1 MKDLTG
7 TRLGQYE
14 IVERLGGGGMA
25 VVYRAV
31 QQPLGREVALKA
43 LSSELFQD
51 DGFVKRFETEAK
63 TLAKLDHPNI
73 LPIYDFELSDGV
85 AYLTMPL
92 IRGGTLRDILN
103 RGPLDTLTAWRYLRE
118 IGDGLQHA
126 HDAGIVHRDL
136 KPTNVLIHADGRAML
151 ADFGLARGAGQP
163 THLTTIGLAIG
174 TPGYMAPEQV
184 MGHDV
189 DKRADIYAMGV
200 LTFEML
206 TGRLPFIGANRMEV
220 AYTTVNAPI
229 PSAVKLN
236 AALPDEL
243 DLLLAKVLAKDPEQ
257 RPQTVRDLLAE
268 MARLPQRRQQAPP
281 RSARRGLWRWRHRV
295 RGDGRAG
302 DRRQMRVIAPAP
314 PCPYRCTARPI
325 PTPTAVGGSAIRTLE
340 LMGVRASRARG
351 RFILNSHVSNLI
363 HVARSVTG
371 DRWPE
376 IAYAAGLVQ
385 YVEQDPP
392 HDDQLSSPVESLS
405 RLNEAFETVYGPEAE
420 DMIRTWARRATE
432 RWLAEGRHGMGGA
445 RRLVPGRQR
454 KLVGVVKSF
463 TEAMDNVRGEH
474 THAWLQ
480 VDEHQFWLVNF
491 SNMFALGRIKTVK
504 SCHIWTASIETIL
517 RWAGLANDWYV
528 EEVECGSVTGHFR
541 LRLRHPISRNLG
553 SGFGRAGVTPN
564 HVKQT
569 TVYYACYYAAR
580 VNIGLAEMAR
590 PIKSP
595 SLLSE
600 GPPPTGGGPSYYI
613 HVRRNSSGFPS
624 SGLCRRS
631 EGLRR
636 LKGPAS
642 GRSVRR

>member
-7 TRLGQYE
+7 TRIGSYE
-14 IVERLGGGGMA
+14 IVERVGGGGMA

-43 LSSELFQD
+43 LSPELFQD
-51 DGFVKRFETEAK
+51 DGFVKRFEAEAK

-73 LPIYDFELSDGV
+73 LPIYDFELTDGM

-103 RGPLDTLTAWRYLRE
+103 RGPLDTLSAWRYLRE

-136 KPTNVLIHADGRAML
+136 KPTNVLVHADGRAML

-200 LTFEML
+200 LCFEML
-206 TGRLPFIGANRMEV
+206 TGRLPFIGSNRMEV
-220 AYTTVNAPI
+220 AYSTVNAPI

-243 DLLLAKVLAKDPEQ
+243 DQLLAKVLAKDPAA
-257 RPQTVRDLLAE
+257 RPQSVKDLLAE
-268 MARLPQRRQQAPP
+268 MARLPQRRQAAAPAAAAIATPPTIQPRPGMTNDPPTAANMRATPGSPLPP
-281 RSARRGLWRWRHRV
+281 RMPSTV
-295 RGDGRAG
+295 
-302 DRRQMRVIAPAP
+302 PAVVQGS
-314 PCPYRCTARPI
+314 PI
-325 PTPTAVGGSAIRTLE
+325 PTPTALGGSAIRTLE
-340 LMGVRASRARG
+340 LMGVRAARARG
-351 RFILNSHVSNLI
+351 RFILNSHVSNLV
-363 HVARSVTG
+363 HVARDVTG

-392 HDDQLSSPVESLS
+392 HDDQLSSPVEALS
-405 RLNEAFETVYGPEAE
+405 RLNEAFETIYGPEAE
-420 DMIRTWARRATE
+420 DRIRTWGRRATE
-432 RWLAEGRHGMGGA
+432 RWLAEGRHGMGGP

-454 KLVGVVKSF
+454 KLSGLVKSF
-463 TEAMDNVRGEH
+463 SEAMDNVRGEH

-504 SCHIWTASIETIL
+504 SCHIWVATIEAIL

-528 EEVECGSVTGHFR
+528 EEVECGSVKGTFDCVFAIRSVETYALFSARLDPADPLGTDRRRPPALRRRTFR
-541 LRLRHPISRNLG
+541 KEGGPV
-553 SGFGRAGVTPN
+553 GRGAP
-564 HVKQT
+564 
-569 TVYYACYYAAR
+569 
-580 VNIGLAEMAR
+580 
-590 PIKSP
+590 P
-595 SLLSE
+595 SDLN
-600 GPPPTGGGPSYYI
+600 PTGLFGKP
-613 HVRRNSSGFPS
+613 
-624 SGLCRRS
+624 
-631 EGLRR
+631 
-636 LKGPAS
+636 
-642 GRSVRR
+642 

>member
-1 MKDLTG
+1 
-7 TRLGQYE
+7 
-14 IVERLGGGGMA
+14 
-25 VVYRAV
+25 
-31 QQPLGREVALKA
+31 VALKA

-73 LPIYDFELSDGV
+73 LPIYDFELSEGV

-103 RGPLDTLTAWRYLRE
+103 RGPLDTVTAWRYLRE

-136 KPTNVLIHADGRAML
+136 KPTNVLIHSDGRAML

-206 TGRLPFIGANRMEV
+206 TGRLPFIGSNRMEV
-220 AYTTVNAPI
+220 AYSTVNAPI

-236 AALPDEL
+236 ASLPDEI
-243 DLLLAKVLAKDPEQ
+243 DQLLAKVLAKDPAA

-268 MARLPQRRQQAPP
+268 MARLPQRRQAAPAPAAMPAASRPGAVATAPP
-281 RSARRGLWRWRHRV
+281 RPGLAK
-295 RGDGRAG
+295 DPPTASNMPPPSRAPSTL
-302 DRRQMRVIAPAP
+302 PAMLQGS
-314 PCPYRCTARPI
+314 PI
-325 PTPTAVGGSAIRTLE
+325 PTPTAMGGSAIRTLE
-340 LMGVRASRARG
+340 LMGVRAARARG
-351 RFILNSHVSNLI
+351 RFILNSHVSNLV
-363 HVARSVTG
+363 HVARDVTG

-392 HDDQLSSPVESLS
+392 HDDQLSSPVEALS

-420 DMIRTWARRATE
+420 DRIRTWGRRATE
-432 RWLAEGRHGMGGA
+432 RWLAEGRHGMGA
-445 RRLVPGRQR
+445 PRRLVPGRQR
-454 KLVGVVKSF
+454 KLAGLVKSF
-463 TEAMDNVRGEH
+463 SEAMDNVRGEH

-504 SCHIWTASIETIL
+504 SCHIWVATIEAIL

-528 EEVECGSVTGHFR
+528 EEVECGSVTGTFDCVFA
-541 LRLRHPISRNLG
+541 I
-553 SGFGRAGVTPN
+553 
-564 HVKQT
+564 
-569 TVYYACYYAAR
+569 
-580 VNIGLAEMAR
+580 
-590 PIKSP
+590 
-595 SLLSE
+595 
-600 GPPPTGGGPSYYI
+600 
-613 HVRRNSSGFPS
+613 
-624 SGLCRRS
+624 
-631 EGLRR
+631 
-636 LKGPAS
+636 
-642 GRSVRR
+642 RSVET

>member
-73 LPIYDFELSDGV
+73 LPIYDFEVTEGV
-85 AYLTMPL
+85 AFLTMPL

-103 RGPLDTLTAWRYLRE
+103 RGPLDTVTAWRYLRE

-136 KPTNVLIHADGRAML
+136 KPTNVLIHGDGRAML

-206 TGRLPFIGANRMEV
+206 TGRLPYIGSNRMEV
-220 AYTTVNAPI
+220 AYSTVNAPI
-229 PSAVKLN
+229 PSAAKLN

-243 DLLLAKVLAKDPEQ
+243 DQLLTKVLAKDPAQ
-257 RPQTVRDLLAE
+257 RPQTVRELLAL
-268 MARLPQRRQQAPP
+268 MARLPQRRQAPP
-281 RSARRGLWRWRHRV
+281 
-295 RGDGRAG
+295 
-302 DRRQMRVIAPAP
+302 APAVAGSAATVAARP
-314 PCPYRCTARPI
+314 PAASPLSRPALASQPQETAAMKVISAPASPIMHGSPI
-325 PTPTAVGGSAIRTLE
+325 PTPTAGGASAIRTLE
-340 LMGVRASRARG
+340 MMGVRAARARG
-351 RFILNSHVSNLI
+351 RFILNSHVSNMV
-363 HVARSVTG
+363 HVARNISG

-385 YVEQDPP
+385 YIEQDPP
-392 HDDQLSSPVESLS
+392 HDEQLSSPVESLS

-420 DMIRTWARRATE
+420 DMIRAWGRRATE
-432 RWLAEGRHGMGGA
+432 RWLADGRHGMGGP

-454 KLVGVVKSF
+454 KLAGIVKAF

-504 SCHIWTASIETIL
+504 SCHIWIATIEAIL

-528 EEVECGSVTGHFR
+528 EEVECGCVTGTFDCVFA
-541 LRLRHPISRNLG
+541 I
-553 SGFGRAGVTPN
+553 RAVDN
-564 HVKQT
+564 
-569 TVYYACYYAAR
+569 
-580 VNIGLAEMAR
+580 
-590 PIKSP
+590 
-595 SLLSE
+595 
-600 GPPPTGGGPSYYI
+600 
-613 HVRRNSSGFPS
+613 
-624 SGLCRRS
+624 
-631 EGLRR
+631 
-636 LKGPAS
+636 
-642 GRSVRR
+642 

>member
-63 TLAKLDHPNI
+63 TLARLDHPNI
-73 LPIYDFELSDGV
+73 LPIYDFEVIDGN
-85 AYLTMPL
+85 AFLTMPL

-103 RGPLDTLTAWRYLRE
+103 RGPMDTLNAWRYLRE

-206 TGRLPFIGANRMEV
+206 TGRLPYVGANRMEV
-220 AYTTVNAPI
+220 AYATVNTPI
-229 PSAVKLN
+229 PSAVKIN
-236 AALPDEL
+236 QNLPDEL
-243 DLLLAKVLAKDPEQ
+243 DALLAKVLAKDPAQ
-257 RPQTVRDLLAE
+257 RPQSVRDLLTQ
-268 MARLPQRRQQAPP
+268 MARLPQRRATAAASSNSSTP
-281 RSARRGLWRWRHRV
+281 
-295 RGDGRAG
+295 AG
-302 DRRQMRVIAPAP
+302 PAVSSEGGVAVLSKLAATSSGPDTASMKAVKAPAAGVAAPQPGSP
-314 PCPYRCTARPI
+314 PPSP
-325 PTPTAVGGSAIRTLE
+325 GSAPGSAVRTLE
-340 LMGVRASRARG
+340 LMGVRAVRARG
-351 RFILNSHVSNLI
+351 RFILNSHFSNYVR
-363 HVARSVTG
+363 VAREVTG

-376 IAYAAGLVQ
+376 VAYAAGLVQ
-385 YVEQDPP
+385 YIEQDAPN
-392 HDDQLSSPVESLS
+392 DDQLSSPVESLS
-405 RLNEAFETVYGPEAE
+405 RLNEAFETIYGPESE
-420 DMIRTWARRATE
+420 DMIRAWGRRATE
-432 RWLAEGRHGMGGA
+432 RWLAEGGHGLGSPRRFVGG
-445 RRLVPGRQR
+445 RR
-454 KLVGVVKSF
+454 KLESVVKNF
-463 TEAMDNVRGEH
+463 TDAMDNVRGEH

-491 SNMFALGRIKTVK
+491 SNMFALGRIKGEK
-504 SCHIWTASIETIL
+504 SCHVWTSSIETIL

-528 EEVECGSVTGHFR
+528 EEVECGCVTGTFDCAFAIR
-541 LRLRHPISRNLG
+541 
-553 SGFGRAGVTPN
+553 
-564 HVKQT
+564 
-569 TVYYACYYAAR
+569 
-580 VNIGLAEMAR
+580 
-590 PIKSP
+590 
-595 SLLSE
+595 
-600 GPPPTGGGPSYYI
+600 
-613 HVRRNSSGFPS
+613 SSDTD
-624 SGLCRRS
+624 
-631 EGLRR
+631 
-636 LKGPAS
+636 
-642 GRSVRR
+642 

>member
-31 QQPLGREVALKA
+31 QQPLGREIALKA

-73 LPIYDFELSDGV
+73 LPIYDFEVMEGN
-85 AYLTMPL
+85 AFLTMPL
-92 IRGGTLRDILN
+92 IRGGTLRDVLN
-103 RGPLDTLTAWRYLRE
+103 RGPVDALTAWRYLRE

-136 KPTNVLIHADGRAML
+136 KPTNVLIHTDGRAML

-206 TGRLPFIGANRMEV
+206 TGRLPFIGSNRMEV
-220 AYTTVNAPI
+220 AYATVNTPI
-229 PSAVKLN
+229 PSVVKIN
-236 AALPDEL
+236 PNLPDEL
-243 DLLLAKVLAKDPEQ
+243 DQLLQKVLAKDPAQ
-257 RPQTVRDLLAE
+257 RPQTVRELLAQ
-268 MARLPQRRQQAPP
+268 MARLPQRRAAPAAAASATPAGGVAVLSRPATTSNGPDTASMRAMPSAAPP
-281 RSARRGLWRWRHRV
+281 PTILHGSPL
-295 RGDGRAG
+295 
-302 DRRQMRVIAPAP
+302 
-314 PCPYRCTARPI
+314 
-325 PTPTAVGGSAIRTLE
+325 PTPTAAGASTIRTLE
-340 LMGVRASRARG
+340 LMGVRPARARG
-351 RFILNSHVSNLI
+351 RFILNSHFSNFV
-363 HVARSVTG
+363 HVARDVTG

-376 IAYAAGLVQ
+376 VAYAAGLVQ
-385 YVEQDPP
+385 YIEQDAP
-392 HDDQLSSPVESLS
+392 HDDQLSSPVEALS
-405 RLNEAFETVYGPEAE
+405 RLNEAFETIYGPESE
-420 DMIRTWARRATE
+420 DVIRAWARRATE
-432 RWLAEGRHGMGGA
+432 RWLADGRHGLGGA
-445 RRLVPGRQR
+445 RRFVPGRQR
-454 KLVGVVKSF
+454 KLAGVVKNFS
-463 TEAMDNVRGEH
+463 EAMDNVRGEH

-504 SCHIWTASIETIL
+504 SCHVWTSSIETIL

-528 EEVECGSVTGHFR
+528 EEVECGSVTGTFDCAFA
-541 LRLRHPISRNLG
+541 I
-553 SGFGRAGVTPN
+553 RA
-564 HVKQT
+564 
-569 TVYYACYYAAR
+569 
-580 VNIGLAEMAR
+580 
-590 PIKSP
+590 
-595 SLLSE
+595 SE
-600 GPPPTGGGPSYYI
+600 TS
-613 HVRRNSSGFPS
+613 
-624 SGLCRRS
+624 
-631 EGLRR
+631 
-636 LKGPAS
+636 
-642 GRSVRR
+642 

>member
-51 DGFVKRFETEAK
+51 EGFVKRFETEAK

-73 LPIYDFELSDGV
+73 LPIYDFEVTEGV
-85 AYLTMPL
+85 AFLTMPL

-103 RGPLDTLTAWRYLRE
+103 RGPLDPLTAWRYLRE

-136 KPTNVLIHADGRAML
+136 KPTNVLIHSDGRAML

-206 TGRLPFIGANRMEV
+206 TGRLPYIGANRMEV
-220 AYTTVNAPI
+220 AYATVNSPI
-229 PSAVKLN
+229 PAAVKLN
-236 AALPDEL
+236 PVLPDEL
-243 DLLLAKVLAKDPEQ
+243 DQLLAKVLAKDPAQ
-257 RPQTVRDLLAE
+257 RPQTVRDLLAQ
-268 MARLPQRRQQAPP
+268 MAKLPQRR
-281 RSARRGLWRWRHRV
+281 
-295 RGDGRAG
+295 
-302 DRRQMRVIAPAP
+302 IAPVAVAAP
-314 PCPYRCTARPI
+314 VPAAAGAGPGGVVVMPRPATGAQGPDTTSMHVVSAPAI
-325 PTPTAVGGSAIRTLE
+325 LHGSPPPTPTTTAGSAIRTLE
-340 LMGVRASRARG
+340 LMGVKPARARG
-351 RFILNSHVSNLI
+351 RFILNSHVSNII
-363 HVARSVTG
+363 HVARDITG

-376 IAYAAGLVQ
+376 VAYAAGLVQ

-405 RLNEAFETVYGPEAE
+405 RLNEAFETIYGPEAE
-420 DMIRTWARRATE
+420 DMIRAWGRRATE
-432 RWLAEGRHGMGGA
+432 RWLAEGRHGMGGP

-454 KLVGVVKSF
+454 KLAGVVKNF

-504 SCHIWTASIETIL
+504 SCHMWTSTIETIL

-528 EEVECGSVTGHFR
+528 EEVECGCVTGTFDCVFA
-541 LRLRHPISRNLG
+541 I
-553 SGFGRAGVTPN
+553 
-564 HVKQT
+564 
-569 TVYYACYYAAR
+569 
-580 VNIGLAEMAR
+580 
-590 PIKSP
+590 
-595 SLLSE
+595 
-600 GPPPTGGGPSYYI
+600 
-613 HVRRNSSGFPS
+613 
-624 SGLCRRS
+624 
-631 EGLRR
+631 
-636 LKGPAS
+636 
-642 GRSVRR
+642 RSVES

>member
-7 TRLGQYE
+7 TRVGQYE

-73 LPIYDFELSDGV
+73 LPIYDFELNDGV

-92 IRGGTLRDILN
+92 IRGGTLRDVLN
-103 RGPLDTLTAWRYLRE
+103 RGALDTLTAWRYLRE

-189 DKRADIYAMGV
+189 DKRADVYAMGV

-206 TGRLPFIGANRMEV
+206 TGRLPFIGSNRMEV
-220 AYTTVNAPI
+220 AYSTVNAPI
-229 PSAVKLN
+229 PSAVKIN

-243 DLLLAKVLAKDPEQ
+243 DQLLAKVLAKDPAQ
-257 RPQTVRDLLAE
+257 RPQTVRELLSQ
-268 MARLPQRRQQAPP
+268 MARLPQRRAAASVAVAAQAPVATLRGRPVPTIEPPTAASMKAIAAAPP
-281 RSARRGLWRWRHRV
+281 RPLQGS
-295 RGDGRAG
+295 
-302 DRRQMRVIAPAP
+302 
-314 PCPYRCTARPI
+314 PI

-340 LMGVRASRARG
+340 LMGIKASRARG
-351 RFILNSHVSNLI
+351 RFILNSYVSNLV

-376 IAYAAGLVQ
+376 LAYAAGLVQ

-392 HDDQLSSPVESLS
+392 HDDQLSSPVEALS

-420 DMIRTWARRATE
+420 DTIRSWGRRVTE
-432 RWLAEGRHGMGGA
+432 RWLAEGRHGMGGP

-454 KLVGVVKSF
+454 KLASLVKSF

-504 SCHIWTASIETIL
+504 SCHIWVTTIETIL

-528 EEVECGSVTGHFR
+528 EEVECGCVTGTFDCVFA
-541 LRLRHPISRNLG
+541 I
-553 SGFGRAGVTPN
+553 
-564 HVKQT
+564 
-569 TVYYACYYAAR
+569 
-580 VNIGLAEMAR
+580 
-590 PIKSP
+590 
-595 SLLSE
+595 
-600 GPPPTGGGPSYYI
+600 
-613 HVRRNSSGFPS
+613 
-624 SGLCRRS
+624 
-631 EGLRR
+631 
-636 LKGPAS
+636 
-642 GRSVRR
+642 RSVET

>member
-31 QQPLGREVALKA
+31 QQPLGREIALKA

-73 LPIYDFELSDGV
+73 LPIYDFEVMDGS
-85 AYLTMPL
+85 AFLTMPL
-92 IRGGTLRDILN
+92 IRGGTLRDVLN
-103 RGPLDTLTAWRYLRE
+103 RGPLDALTAWRYLRE

-136 KPTNVLIHADGRAML
+136 KPTNVLIHTDGRAML

-189 DKRADIYAMGV
+189 DKRADVYAMGV

-206 TGRLPFIGANRMEV
+206 TGRLPFLGSNRMEV
-220 AYTTVNAPI
+220 AYATVNTPI
-229 PSAVKLN
+229 PSVVKIN
-236 AALPDEL
+236 ANLPDEL
-243 DLLLAKVLAKDPEQ
+243 DQLLQKALAKDPAQ
-257 RPQTVRDLLAE
+257 RPQSVKELLAL
-268 MARLPQRRQQAPP
+268 MARLPQRRTSPPGAAASSPAASATSAAGVAVLPRPAATSTGPDTASMRAIPSAPP
-281 RSARRGLWRWRHRV
+281 AAILHGSPL
-295 RGDGRAG
+295 
-302 DRRQMRVIAPAP
+302 
-314 PCPYRCTARPI
+314 
-325 PTPTAVGGSAIRTLE
+325 PTPTAGGASTIRTLE
-340 LMGVRASRARG
+340 LMGVRPARARG
-351 RFILNSHVSNLI
+351 RFILNSHFSNFV
-363 HVARSVTG
+363 HVARDVTG

-376 IAYAAGLVQ
+376 VAYAAGLVQ
-385 YVEQDPP
+385 YIEQDAP

-405 RLNEAFETVYGPEAE
+405 RLNEAFETIYGPESE
-420 DMIRTWARRATE
+420 DMIRAWGRRATE
-432 RWLAEGRHGMGGA
+432 RWLADGRHGLGGA
-445 RRLVPGRQR
+445 RRFVPGRQR
-454 KLVGVVKSF
+454 KLAGVVKNFS
-463 TEAMDNVRGEH
+463 EAMDNVRGEH

-504 SCHIWTASIETIL
+504 SCYVWTSSIETIL

-528 EEVECGSVTGHFR
+528 EEVECGCVTGTFDCVFA
-541 LRLRHPISRNLG
+541 I
-553 SGFGRAGVTPN
+553 
-564 HVKQT
+564 
-569 TVYYACYYAAR
+569 
-580 VNIGLAEMAR
+580 
-590 PIKSP
+590 
-595 SLLSE
+595 
-600 GPPPTGGGPSYYI
+600 
-613 HVRRNSSGFPS
+613 
-624 SGLCRRS
+624 
-631 EGLRR
+631 
-636 LKGPAS
+636 
-642 GRSVRR
+642 RSVET

>member
-25 VVYRAV
+25 VVYRSV

-51 DGFVKRFETEAK
+51 DGFVKRFESEAK

-73 LPIYDFELSDGV
+73 LPIYDFEVLDGT
-85 AYLTMPL
+85 AFLTMPL

-103 RGPLDTLTAWRYLRE
+103 RGTLDPLTAWRYLRE

-136 KPTNVLIHADGRAML
+136 KPTNVLIHTDGRAML

-206 TGRLPFIGANRMEV
+206 TGRLPFVGSNRMEV
-220 AYTTVNAPI
+220 AYATVNNPI
-229 PSAVKLN
+229 PSAVKIN
-236 AALPDEL
+236 PNLPDEL
-243 DLLLAKVLAKDPEQ
+243 DQLLGKVLAKDPAQ
-257 RPQTVRDLLAE
+257 RPQTVRDLLAQ
-268 MARLPQRRQQAPP
+268 MARLPQKRNAAPG
-281 RSARRGLWRWRHRV
+281 ATG
-295 RGDGRAG
+295 AG
-302 DRRQMRVIAPAP
+302 AGAAVMQRPPAGGTDPDTASLKVMPAATPVSPAP
-314 PCPYRCTARPI
+314 PPPMLSGS
-325 PTPTAVGGSAIRTLE
+325 PPPSPTASATSAIRTLE
-340 LMGVRASRARG
+340 LMGVKPARARG
-351 RFILNSHVSNLI
+351 RFVLNSHFSNLV
-363 HVARSVTG
+363 HVARDVTG

-376 IAYAAGLVQ
+376 VAYSAGLVQ

-405 RLNEAFETVYGPEAE
+405 RLNEAFETIYGPEAE
-420 DMIRTWARRATE
+420 DQIRAWGRRATE
-432 RWLAEGRHGMGGA
+432 RWLADGKHGLGGA
-445 RRLVPGRQR
+445 RRFVPGRQR
-454 KLVGVVKSF
+454 KLLGIVKSF
-463 TEAMDNVRGEH
+463 TESMDNVRGEH
-474 THAWLQ
+474 THSWLQ

-504 SCHIWTASIETIL
+504 SCYLWTSTIETIL

-528 EEVECGSVTGHFR
+528 EEVECGSVTGTFDCAFA
-541 LRLRHPISRNLG
+541 I
-553 SGFGRAGVTPN
+553 
-564 HVKQT
+564 
-569 TVYYACYYAAR
+569 
-580 VNIGLAEMAR
+580 
-590 PIKSP
+590 
-595 SLLSE
+595 
-600 GPPPTGGGPSYYI
+600 
-613 HVRRNSSGFPS
+613 
-624 SGLCRRS
+624 
-631 EGLRR
+631 
-636 LKGPAS
+636 
-642 GRSVRR
+642 RSVDG

>member
-7 TRLGQYE
+7 TRLGSYE

-43 LSSELFQD
+43 LSPELFQD
-51 DGFVKRFETEAK
+51 EGFVKRFETEAK

-73 LPIYDFELSDGV
+73 LPIYDFEVLEGV
-85 AYLTMPL
+85 AFLTMPL
-92 IRGGTLRDILN
+92 IRGGTLRDVLN

-136 KPTNVLIHADGRAML
+136 KPTNVLIHTDGRAML

-184 MGHDV
+184 MGHEV
-189 DKRADIYAMGV
+189 DRRCDIYAMGV

-206 TGRLPFIGANRMEV
+206 TGRLPFIGSNRMEV
-220 AYTTVNAPI
+220 AYSTVNAPI

-243 DLLLAKVLAKDPEQ
+243 DLLLAKVLAKDPAT
-257 RPQTVRDLLAE
+257 RPQSVKDLLAE
-268 MARLPQRRQQAPP
+268 MARLPQRRQAAAA
-281 RSARRGLWRWRHRV
+281 SA
-295 RGDGRAG
+295 A
-302 DRRQMRVIAPAP
+302 APAAQPTVLPRPGMTQEP
-314 PCPYRCTARPI
+314 PTAANMRAMGSTPPSRVPSTLPAMLQGSPI
-325 PTPTAVGGSAIRTLE
+325 PTPTAMGGSAIRTLE
-340 LMGVRASRARG
+340 LMGVRAARARG
-351 RFILNSHVSNLI
+351 RFILNSHVSNLV
-363 HVARSVTG
+363 HVARDVTG

-392 HDDQLSSPVESLS
+392 HDDQLSSPVEALS
-405 RLNEAFETVYGPEAE
+405 RLNEAFETIYGPEAE
-420 DMIRTWARRATE
+420 DRIRTWGRRATE
-432 RWLAEGRHGMGGA
+432 RWLAEGRHGMGGP

-454 KLVGVVKSF
+454 KLAGLVKSF
-463 TEAMDNVRGEH
+463 SEAMDNVRGEH

-504 SCHIWTASIETIL
+504 SCHIWVATIEAIL

-528 EEVECGSVTGHFR
+528 EEVECGSVTGTFDCVFA
-541 LRLRHPISRNLG
+541 I
-553 SGFGRAGVTPN
+553 
-564 HVKQT
+564 
-569 TVYYACYYAAR
+569 
-580 VNIGLAEMAR
+580 
-590 PIKSP
+590 
-595 SLLSE
+595 
-600 GPPPTGGGPSYYI
+600 
-613 HVRRNSSGFPS
+613 
-624 SGLCRRS
+624 
-631 EGLRR
+631 
-636 LKGPAS
+636 
-642 GRSVRR
+642 RSVET

>member
-31 QQPLGREVALKA
+31 QQPLGREIALKA

-63 TLAKLDHPNI
+63 TLARLDHPNI
-73 LPIYDFELSDGV
+73 LPIYDFEVLDGS
-85 AYLTMPL
+85 AFLTMPL
-92 IRGGTLRDILN
+92 IRGGTLRDVLN
-103 RGPLDTLTAWRYLRE
+103 RGPLDALTAWRYLRE

-136 KPTNVLIHADGRAML
+136 KPTNVLIHTDGRAML

-206 TGRLPFIGANRMEV
+206 TGRLPFLGSNRMEV
-220 AYTTVNAPI
+220 AYATVNTPI
-229 PSAVKLN
+229 PSVVKIN
-236 AALPDEL
+236 ANLPDEL
-243 DLLLAKVLAKDPEQ
+243 DQLLQKVLAKDPAQ
-257 RPQTVRDLLAE
+257 RPQSVKDLLAQ
-268 MARLPQRRQQAPP
+268 MARLPQRRTSPPGAAAAAPAASSTPSGGVAVLPRPAATSNGPDTASMRAMPSAPP
-281 RSARRGLWRWRHRV
+281 
-295 RGDGRAG
+295 
-302 DRRQMRVIAPAP
+302 P
-314 PCPYRCTARPI
+314 PMLHGSPL
-325 PTPTAVGGSAIRTLE
+325 PTPTAGGASTIRTLE
-340 LMGVRASRARG
+340 LMGVRPARARG
-351 RFILNSHVSNLI
+351 RFILNSHFSNFV
-363 HVARSVTG
+363 HVARDVTG

-376 IAYAAGLVQ
+376 VAYAAGLVQ
-385 YVEQDPP
+385 YIEQDAP

-405 RLNEAFETVYGPEAE
+405 RLNEAFETIYGPESE
-420 DMIRTWARRATE
+420 DMIRAWGRRATE
-432 RWLAEGRHGMGGA
+432 RWLADGRHGLGGA
-445 RRLVPGRQR
+445 RRFVPGRQR
-454 KLVGVVKSF
+454 KLAGLVKNFS
-463 TEAMDNVRGEH
+463 EAMDNVRGEH

-504 SCHIWTASIETIL
+504 SCHVWTSSIETIL

-528 EEVECGSVTGHFR
+528 EEVECGSVTGTFDCAFA
-541 LRLRHPISRNLG
+541 I
-553 SGFGRAGVTPN
+553 RA
-564 HVKQT
+564 
-569 TVYYACYYAAR
+569 
-580 VNIGLAEMAR
+580 
-590 PIKSP
+590 
-595 SLLSE
+595 SE
-600 GPPPTGGGPSYYI
+600 TS
-613 HVRRNSSGFPS
+613 
-624 SGLCRRS
+624 
-631 EGLRR
+631 
-636 LKGPAS
+636 
-642 GRSVRR
+642 

>member
-1 MKDLTG
+1 MTLKDLTG

-43 LSSELFQD
+43 LASDPFPG

-73 LPIYDFELSDGV
+73 LPIYDFELTEGV

-103 RGPLDTLTAWRYLRE
+103 RGPLDTVTAWRYLRE
-118 IGDGLQHA
+118 VGDGLQHA
-126 HDAGIVHRDL
+126 HDAGIVPRAP

-189 DKRADIYAMGV
+189 CKRADIYAMGV
-200 LTFEML
+200 LLFEML
-206 TGRLPFIGANRMEV
+206 TGRLPFSGSNRMEV
-220 AYTTVNAPI
+220 AYATVNGPI
-229 PSAVKLN
+229 PSAVKIN
-236 AALPDEL
+236 ANLPDEL
-243 DLLLAKVLAKDPEQ
+243 DVLLGKVLAKDPAQ
-257 RPQTVRDLLAE
+257 RPQTIRDLLAQ
-268 MARLPQRRQQAPP
+268 MARLPQRRTGPPGTGTESAPAGGGMAGGVGVVP
-281 RSARRGLWRWRHRV
+281 RPLTSANGPDTASIRT
-295 RGDGRAG
+295 
-302 DRRQMRVIAPAP
+302 IPSSPPAP
-314 PCPYRCTARPI
+314 PPPMLHGSPP
-325 PTPTAVGGSAIRTLE
+325 PTPTSSAPSAIRALE
-340 LMGVRASRARG
+340 VMGVRPARARG
-351 RFILNSHVSNLI
+351 RFILNSHFSNLV
-363 HVARSVTG
+363 HVARDVTG

-376 IAYAAGLVQ
+376 VAYASGLVQ
-385 YVEQDPP
+385 YVEHDPP

-420 DMIRTWARRATE
+420 DRIRTWGRRATE
-432 RWLAEGRHGMGGA
+432 RWLAEGRHGMGGP

-454 KLVGVVKSF
+454 KLAGVVKGFS
-463 TEAMDNVRGEH
+463 EAMDNVRGEH

-491 SNMFALGRIKTVK
+491 SNMFALGRIKSVK
-504 SCHIWTASIETIL
+504 SCYIWTASIEGIL

-528 EEVECGSVTGHFR
+528 EEVECGSVTGTFDCVFA
-541 LRLRHPISRNLG
+541 I
-553 SGFGRAGVTPN
+553 
-564 HVKQT
+564 
-569 TVYYACYYAAR
+569 
-580 VNIGLAEMAR
+580 
-590 PIKSP
+590 
-595 SLLSE
+595 
-600 GPPPTGGGPSYYI
+600 
-613 HVRRNSSGFPS
+613 
-624 SGLCRRS
+624 
-631 EGLRR
+631 
-636 LKGPAS
+636 
-642 GRSVRR
+642 RSVET